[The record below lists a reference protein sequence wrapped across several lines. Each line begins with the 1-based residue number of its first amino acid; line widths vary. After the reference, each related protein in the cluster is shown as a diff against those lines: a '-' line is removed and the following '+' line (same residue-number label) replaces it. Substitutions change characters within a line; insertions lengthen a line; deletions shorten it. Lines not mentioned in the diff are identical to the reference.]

1 MRAFGRWILAVF
13 ATPAGVVVLA
23 ALDSTTFFYLPL
35 GIDAVVIIVAAQLA
49 AKAWIVP
56 LLATAGSL
64 AGAGLTF
71 WIGAKIGDAGLDR
84 YAAAARLAKIRARVR
99 DSGAV
104 GLAILDLIPPPFP
117 FTLFV
122 LTAGALEVN
131 ALTFFATLT
140 ACRLARFGFE
150 TLLAVWYGRHILVW
164 LESDLFHDIVA
175 IIIVLALLVTAVTT
189 LRLVRSTR
197 PGRRRARA

>member
-1 MRAFGRWILAVF
+1 MRALGHWILTVF
-13 ATPAGVVVLA
+13 ATPAGVLLLA

-35 GIDAVVIIVAAQLA
+35 GIDAVVIIVAARLA

-84 YAAAARLAKIRARVR
+84 YASAARLAKIRKRVR
-99 DSGAV
+99 QSGAV
-104 GLAILDLIPPPFP
+104 ALAILDLIPPPFP

-140 ACRLARFGFE
+140 VCRLVRFGLE
-150 TLLAVWYGRHILVW
+150 TLLAVWYGGHIIVW
-164 LESDLFHDIVA
+164 LESDLFHDVVA
-175 IIIVLALLVTAVTT
+175 IIIVAALAATAVS
-189 LRLVRSTR
+189 LVRLVRSTR
-197 PGRRRARA
+197 PRRRAHA

>member
-13 ATPAGVVVLA
+13 ATLAGVVVLA

-71 WIGAKIGDAGLDR
+71 WLGAKIGDAGLDR

-131 ALTFFATLT
+131 ALTFLATLT

-175 IIIVLALLVTAVTT
+175 IIIVLALVVTAVTT